1 MSITG
6 LDLVGWISIY
16 LGFSL
21 IRASIPIAGTN
32 NAEYDPRQKLRVP
45 GYCLVIMGALIVVSG
60 LFG

>member
-32 NAEYDPRQKLRVP
+32 NAEGRN
-45 GYCLVIMGALIVVSG
+45 
-60 LFG
+60 